1 MKLLDL
7 FSGIG
12 GFSLGAEAHGIETI
26 GFVEKDPFCQRV
38 LKKHWPDVPIESDI
52 RNVKGEN
59 YGATDIISGGFP
71 CQPFSVA
78 GKRKGTDDD
87 RYLWDETIRVV
98 AEVKPRWFI
107 GENVEGLINI
117 QDGMVLRQVQDD
129 LEKEGF
135 QVQCLVIPASGIGA
149 WHQRKRVWIIA
160 YSNNNGLKRGQSET
174 CNKDASG
181 KNNTSFRGESAS
193 NTSRSDDDRGNKKK
207 PRIDESVSRSHD
219 GNQKESSTTKGL
231 CDLSEK
237 SDKCSAVGKTSA
249 DQENNDRTL
258 VQKRQMFQLSESRG
272 LGNNQASSERNQI
285 RSRDDNTVSHRVDT
299 NHVSNTHDSRDRASR
314 HGSQRKGEKNTKEG
328 QDRSQFKSSRHSE
341 NDVSNTIGEL
351 SDGCSSATRLSESK
365 QEWMDSHSQEYK
377 DKVWGET
384 ERCDQQTRSRGN
396 VSNSNGEG
404 LQGHG
409 VQANMEVEE
418 GQVSSISSPQGQRTW
433 WQTECSVRGV
443 PHGISYELDK
453 DRVNRIKS
461 LGNSIVPQI
470 AYQIFKSIVVAEE
483 EK

>member
-98 AEVKPRWFI
+98 AECKPRWFI

-149 WHQRKRVWIIA
+149 WHQRKRVWIIGH
-160 YSNNNGLKRGQSET
+160 N
-174 CNKDASG
+174 
-181 KNNTSFRGESAS
+181 
-193 NTSRSDDDRGNKKK
+193 
-207 PRIDESVSRSHD
+207 
-219 GNQKESSTTKGL
+219 
-231 CDLSEK
+231 
-237 SDKCSAVGKTSA
+237 
-249 DQENNDRTL
+249 
-258 VQKRQMFQLSESRG
+258 
-272 LGNNQASSERNQI
+272 
-285 RSRDDNTVSHRVDT
+285 
-299 NHVSNTHDSRDRASR
+299 
-314 HGSQRKGEKNTKEG
+314 
-328 QDRSQFKSSRHSE
+328 
-341 NDVSNTIGEL
+341 VSNTIGEL
-351 SDGCSSATRLSESK
+351 SNGCGSATRLGESK
-365 QEWMDSHSQEYK
+365 QEWMDSHSQEHK

-384 ERCDQQTRSRGN
+384 ERCDQQTRSRGD
-396 VSNSNGEG
+396 VSNSSSTGLQGHNSKQELPEQKLGFSTHQNYEKIREDVSDSKGEG
-404 LQGHG
+404 LQGYR
-409 VQANMEVEE
+409 VQTNMEKDE
-418 GQVSSISSPQGQRTW
+418 GQVSSVSSPQGQRTW
-433 WQTECSVRGV
+433 WQTESRFRGV
-443 PHGISYELDK
+443 PHGISYEVDK
-453 DRVNRIKS
+453 SRVNRIKS

>member
-78 GKRKGTDDD
+78 GKQKGTNDD
-87 RYLWDETIRVV
+87 RYLWDETIRVI

-107 GENVEGLINI
+107 GENVDGLVNI
-117 QDGMVLRQVQDD
+117 QNGMVLRQVQDD

-149 WHQRKRVWIIA
+149 WHQRKRVWIIG
-160 YSNNNGLKRGQSET
+160 YSAENG
-174 CNKDASG
+174 
-181 KNNTSFRGESAS
+181 F
-193 NTSRSDDDRGNKKK
+193 
-207 PRIDESVSRSHD
+207 
-219 GNQKESSTTKGL
+219 
-231 CDLSEK
+231 
-237 SDKCSAVGKTSA
+237 
-249 DQENNDRTL
+249 
-258 VQKRQMFQLSESRG
+258 
-272 LGNNQASSERNQI
+272 
-285 RSRDDNTVSHRVDT
+285 
-299 NHVSNTHDSRDRASR
+299 
-314 HGSQRKGEKNTKEG
+314 
-328 QDRSQFKSSRHSE
+328 
-341 NDVSNTIGEL
+341 VSNTIGEL

-365 QEWMDSHSQEYK
+365 QEWMDSHSQEHK

-384 ERCDQQTRSRGN
+384 ERCDQQTGSRGD
-396 VSNSNGEG
+396 VSNSSSTG
-404 LQGHG
+404 LQGHNSKQKLPEQKLG
-409 VQANMEVEE
+409 FSTHQNDERT
-418 GQVSSISSPQGQRTW
+418 RTW
-433 WQTECSVRGV
+433 WKTESRFRGV
-443 PHGISYELDK
+443 PHGISYEVDK
-453 DRVNRIKS
+453 SRVNRIKS